1 MTVIGNCNWLYM
13 LHCIIVS
20 NRNNNCDGNNVS
32 TTLMLQVNALQ
43 LMPILRLGASFA
55 ALGAVLFTFRPLL
68 VGIVR
73 AAWLLAF
80 PRLSREQR
88 AGRDQMRDQRLIQ
101 KMIAAST
108 GPSLTA
114 ELRAM
119 AARD

>member
-1 MTVIGNCNWLYM
+1 M
-13 LHCIIVS
+13 
-20 NRNNNCDGNNVS
+20 
-32 TTLMLQVNALQ
+32 
-43 LMPILRLGASFA
+43 
-55 ALGAVLFTFRPLL
+55 
-68 VGIVR
+68 R

-119 AARD
+119 AARE

>member
-1 MTVIGNCNWLYM
+1 
-13 LHCIIVS
+13 
-20 NRNNNCDGNNVS
+20 
-32 TTLMLQVNALQ
+32 MLQVNALQ
-43 LMPILRLGASFA
+43 LMPMLRLGASFA

>member
-1 MTVIGNCNWLYM
+1 M
-13 LHCIIVS
+13 LQCIIVS
-20 NRNNNCDGNNVS
+20 NGNNYCYGNNVS
-32 TTLMLQVNALQ
+32 TTFMLQ
-43 LMPILRLGASFA
+43 AS
-55 ALGAVLFTFRPLL
+55 ALGAVLYTFRPLL
-68 VGIVR
+68 VGLAR

-80 PRLSREQR
+80 PRLSLEQR
-88 AGRDQMRDQRLIQ
+88 TGRDQMRDQRVIQ